1 MHTRLRLF
9 LVLVALSIT
18 TASNTFAAPK
28 DASAPREF
36 GAGIVLG
43 EPTGL
48 SAKLWFDRDTAAD
61 FGLAFSLSDYF
72 LIFSDYLF
80 HFRGTFGNS
89 HPFFTELATYVGIG
103 GVLAF
108 ADHHHHH
115 DGRDHKF
122 YGHDDSRLGIGVRV
136 PVGVEWLP
144 PKYRLGVFLEIVPGL
159 AIIPGTD
166 VFIDAGIGARYYF

>member
-1 MHTRLRLF
+1 MS
-9 LVLVALSIT
+9 AT
-18 TASNTFAAPK
+18 TSVAAPK
-28 DASAPREF
+28 NASAPREF

-48 SAKLWFDRDTAAD
+48 SAKLWLDSETAAD

-89 HPFFTELATYVGIG
+89 HPFFAELATYVGIG
-103 GVLAF
+103 GVLAV
-108 ADHHHHH
+108 ADHDHR
-115 DGRDHKF
+115 DGKDHKF
-122 YGHDDSRLGIGVRV
+122 YGHDDSSIGIGARV

-159 AIIPGTD
+159 AVVPGTD
-166 VFIDAGIGARYYF
+166 FFVDAGLGARYYF